1 MRRLPYPRAALLALL
16 LTGWALP
23 AAAQNYAILH
33 QDLDSSRHGYT
44 VMRVWGTAH
53 EMGFALGAALADDIV
68 GGISEIRTTQASNYA
83 LLRTGMA
90 LASWTSPGVSDEID
104 GIVAG
109 VLSVRPAAGIDATDV
124 KVANTYGDWAYAC
137 RSHIAWGRYVTAP
150 VKTLAT
156 RRLDFGTPFD
166 MALHHLVV
174 ARDPADGSPRWVNVA
189 WPGFVTV
196 ATGVNVHGTLASL
209 HDYNSSMT
217 ANAGVVSRGIASRH
231 VLANVTGD
239 DLDAHLAW
247 AQAQLGAMNV
257 ATGTFINFYA
267 PEGHAGVFTC
277 ASGGPCGAPRRPQ
290 GDFLHGEAMLTTNA
304 QTDGHSA
311 PADDSFMEDYYL
323 AGYPKDL
330 ASHFT
335 VMGSGGL
342 HVVSV
347 AYRGKGDM
355 TIWVNGRGRAD
366 RLELEWSDLY
376 AGSTAADGG
385 VADASPGDGAGHAD
399 GPAPGDAAGAHDAL
413 PGDGPAASD
422 GGTGGGGG
430 SCGCSASGEAG
441 VAALAG
447 LLLAGA
453 AALSRRGRARRC
465 R

>member
-1 MRRLPYPRAALLALL
+1 VLLVAV
-16 LTGWALP
+16 P
-23 AAAQNYAILH
+23 AAAQNYAIL
-33 QDLDSSRHGYT
+33 DERLDGQRHGYT
-44 VMRVWGTAH
+44 VMRVWGTPY
-53 EMGFALGAALADDIV
+53 EMGFALGASMADDIV
-68 GGISEIRTTQASNYA
+68 AGVTEVKTGQGSNYS
-83 LLRTGMA
+83 LLRAGMT
-90 LASWTSPGVSDEID
+90 LAVWTSPGVSDEID

-124 KVANTYGDWAYAC
+124 KVINTYGDWAYAC
-137 RSHIAWGRYVTAP
+137 RSHLAWGRYVTAP

-156 RRLDFGTPFD
+156 RRLDFGTPFT
-166 MALHHLVV
+166 MALHHVVV
-174 ARDPADGSPRWVNVA
+174 ARDPSDGSPRWVNVA

-257 ATGTFINFYA
+257 ATSTFINFYA

-290 GDFLHGEAMLTTNA
+290 SDFFSGEVLLTANT

-311 PADDSFMEDYYL
+311 PSDDSFMHQYYE

-330 ASHFT
+330 ASHFGL
-335 VMGSGGL
+335 MGTSGL

-347 AYRGKGDM
+347 AYRGKADM
-355 TIWVNGRGRAD
+355 TIWVNGRGRTD
-366 RLELEWSDLY
+366 RLELEWSALY
-376 AGSTAADGG
+376 AGSTATDGG
-385 VADASPGDGAGHAD
+385 VADAPVGTDAIVGDAPVQHDTAPAPDGARSDVNGETPPDDKGCGCAAEDGAG
-399 GPAPGDAAGAHDAL
+399 GGAL
-413 PGDGPAASD
+413 
-422 GGTGGGGG
+422 
-430 SCGCSASGEAG
+430 
-441 VAALAG
+441 LG
-447 LLLAGA
+447 LLLALGA
-453 AALSRRGRARRC
+453 AVSRRGRRPRC